1 MAFDIV
7 TPPTEDA
14 LSLTEIK
21 EFLRLDSSD
30 TSEDTTL
37 GVFRSAALSMSEEY
51 TRRLFCTT
59 VIDEYFDS
67 APAFD
72 GVTDRAMIYLSRGP
86 VASVTSVKYID
97 ELGAEIT
104 VSTSDYTV
112 DTISEP
118 ARIMATDGWFD
129 AKTTINAVIIRY
141 TVGTAA
147 SAVGAPLKQAMLLM
161 ISDMYEKR
169 ENSVHRMPTASEYLM
184 NPFRL
189 FRF

>member
-1 MAFDIV
+1 MAFDII
-7 TPPTEDA
+7 TPATENP
-14 LSLTEIK
+14 LSLVEIK
-21 EFLRLDSSD
+21 QFLRLDSSD

-37 GVFRSAALSMSEEY
+37 GVFRSAALSMAEEF

-59 VIDEYFDS
+59 TIEEYFDS
-67 APAFD
+67 FPAYD
-72 GVTDRAMIYLSRGP
+72 GITDRAMIYLARGP
-86 VASVTSVKYID
+86 VASVQSVKYID

-104 VSTSDYTV
+104 VPTSDYTI
-112 DTISEP
+112 DKISEP
-118 ARIMATDGWFD
+118 ARIMSSDGWFN
-129 AKTTINAVIIRY
+129 AKVTINAVIIRY